1 MRLLLSA
8 SPREIPPK
16 NPQLTAPRAD
26 GPMRI
31 NQPQP
36 RPEHVDDLRSPNGR
50 ATRGTDLPKFP
61 TRVEFDNYKA
71 SYLRM

>member
-36 RPEHVDDLRSPNGR
+36 RPEHVLALTKRPGD
-50 ATRGTDLPKFP
+50 TR
-61 TRVEFDNYKA
+61 N
-71 SYLRM
+71 

>member
-31 NQPQP
+31 NQPNRALNTSTTCANQTAGRHAELTYRNF
-36 RPEHVDDLRSPNGR
+36 RPG
-50 ATRGTDLPKFP
+50 
-61 TRVEFDNYKA
+61 
-71 SYLRM
+71 

>member
-1 MRLLLSA
+1 MRLLRSA

-36 RPEHVDDLRSPNGR
+36 RPEHVDDLR
-50 ATRGTDLPKFP
+50 
-61 TRVEFDNYKA
+61 
-71 SYLRM
+71 